1 MRGRLGGD
9 DEPAYA
15 ARMMQPAARP
25 ADPSML
31 LLLGIATISLGAL
44 SIALLGQYAGG
55 IQPCQLCLYA
65 RIPYIITGALSLAG
79 LALRAA
85 PRWQRRLA
93 VACAV
98 VFAAGTALAIFQI
111 GVEEH
116 WWRGPASCHGEIPG
130 AGAVSALVE
139 GKDKVR
145 LRPCD
150 QDVWRLFGLSLAG
163 WNAIASTLLAAA
175 TLAAATM
182 LGKGGSR

>member
-1 MRGRLGGD
+1 
-9 DEPAYA
+9 
-15 ARMMQPAARP
+15 MMQPVAGP
-25 ADPSML
+25 TDPWMF
-31 LLLGIATISLGAL
+31 LLLGIATASLGAL
-44 SIALLGQYAGG
+44 AIALLGQYAGG

-65 RIPYIITGALSLAG
+65 RIPYVITGALALAG

-93 VACAV
+93 AACAV
-98 VFAAGTALAIFQI
+98 VFAAGTALAVFQF
-111 GVEEH
+111 GVEQH
-116 WWRGPASCHGEIPG
+116 WWQGPASCYGEIPG

-139 GKDKVR
+139 GKDRSR

-163 WNAIASTLLAAA
+163 WNAIASTLLAAG
-175 TLAAATM
+175 TLTAGTR